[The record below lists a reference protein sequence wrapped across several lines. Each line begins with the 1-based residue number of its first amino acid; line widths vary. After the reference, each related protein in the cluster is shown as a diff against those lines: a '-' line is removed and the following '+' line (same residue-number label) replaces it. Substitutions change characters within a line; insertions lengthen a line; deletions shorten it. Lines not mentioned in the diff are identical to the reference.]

1 LDHEAIILGPQLWK
15 TIVIA
20 SVDDFGLTVMRT
32 SPKSYE
38 TLLVASTSYR
48 CNHQS
53 AYHTRVTI
61 EMSSSYDYLFK
72 IVVLGEGAVG
82 KTAIVTRFSHGFFRT
97 DYKTTIGSQFA
108 VKNVEIPRDIGD
120 VTVKLQIWDVAGQS
134 RFQILRPMYY
144 RGSSGGLLVY
154 DVTRRRTFIV
164 LEEWLDELH
173 KAINKKIPLVL
184 VANKTDL
191 PDRVVE
197 PSEGHEFAQNHDMP
211 YIESSAKTGEGIVDI
226 FQELAEVLVAQR
238 EKGNNY

>member
-1 LDHEAIILGPQLWK
+1 
-15 TIVIA
+15 
-20 SVDDFGLTVMRT
+20 
-32 SPKSYE
+32 
-38 TLLVASTSYR
+38 
-48 CNHQS
+48 
-53 AYHTRVTI
+53 
-61 EMSSSYDYLFK
+61 MSSSYDYLFK

-108 VKNVEIPRDIGD
+108 VKNVDIKRLEKQD

-144 RGSSGGLLVY
+144 RGSSGGLLVF

-164 LEEWLDELH
+164 LEEWLDELF
-173 KAINKKIPLVL
+173 KAINKKIPLIL

-197 PSEGHEFAQNHDMP
+197 TSEGREFADRHEMP
-211 YIESSAKTGEGIVDI
+211 YLESSAKTGEGIVDI
-226 FQELAEVLVAQR
+226 FQELAEKLVTNR
-238 EKGNNY
+238 EKSSPRF

>member
-1 LDHEAIILGPQLWK
+1 MPSDLYR
-15 TIVIA
+15 
-20 SVDDFGLTVMRT
+20 FRRT
-32 SPKSYE
+32 
-38 TLLVASTSYR
+38 T
-48 CNHQS
+48 
-53 AYHTRVTI
+53 AYPVQVTI
-61 EMSSSYDYLFK
+61 QMSSSYDYLFK

-108 VKNVEIPRDIGD
+108 VKNVDIARDPTNI
-120 VTVKLQIWDVAGQS
+120 TVKLQIWDVAGQS

-144 RGSSGGLLVY
+144 RGSSGGLLVF

-197 PSEGHEFAQNHDMP
+197 PSEGRDFADRHEMP

-226 FQELAEVLVAQR
+226 FQNLAEVLVENR
-238 EKGNNY
+238 EKSNNY

>member
-1 LDHEAIILGPQLWK
+1 
-15 TIVIA
+15 
-20 SVDDFGLTVMRT
+20 
-32 SPKSYE
+32 
-38 TLLVASTSYR
+38 
-48 CNHQS
+48 
-53 AYHTRVTI
+53 
-61 EMSSSYDYLFK
+61 MSSSYDYLFK

-108 VKNVEIPRDIGD
+108 VKNVDFVRDTGN

-144 RGSSGGLLVY
+144 RGSSGGLLVF

-164 LEEWLDELH
+164 LEEWLDELYR
-173 KAINKKIPLVL
+173 AINKKIPLVL

-197 PSEGHEFAQNHDMP
+197 PSEGKEFAAKHDMP

-226 FQELAEVLVAQR
+226 FQNLAEVLVLNR
-238 EKGNNY
+238 EKSNNY

>member
-1 LDHEAIILGPQLWK
+1 
-15 TIVIA
+15 
-20 SVDDFGLTVMRT
+20 MRT

-108 VKNVEIPRDIGD
+108 VKNVEIPDLGCRWPEPLSDSEAD
-120 VTVKLQIWDVAGQS
+120 VLPRVEWWAAG
-134 RFQILRPMYY
+134 L
-144 RGSSGGLLVY
+144 
-154 DVTRRRTFIV
+154 
-164 LEEWLDELH
+164 
-173 KAINKKIPLVL
+173 
-184 VANKTDL
+184 
-191 PDRVVE
+191 
-197 PSEGHEFAQNHDMP
+197 
-211 YIESSAKTGEGIVDI
+211 
-226 FQELAEVLVAQR
+226 
-238 EKGNNY
+238 

>member
-1 LDHEAIILGPQLWK
+1 MISILQCGCSPKQTMTHVK
-15 TIVIA
+15 
-20 SVDDFGLTVMRT
+20 
-32 SPKSYE
+32 PKSYE
-38 TLLVASTSYR
+38 TLLVRSDVYR
-48 CNHQS
+48 FS
-53 AYHTRVTI
+53 RLTAYHNRVNM
-61 EMSSSYDYLFK
+61 EMSSTYDYLFK

-108 VKNVEIPRDIGD
+108 VKNVNIPRDPEN

-164 LEEWLDELH
+164 LDEWLEELH

-197 PSEGHEFAQNHDMP
+197 PSEGREFADKHDMP